1 MNSISPLITK
11 VLRAIEI
18 KLSPYLRQRPVI
30 RRRLE
35 QQLEFPWLSKR

>member
-1 MNSISPLITK
+1 MNTLSPVLTK
-11 VLRAIEI
+11 LLRIIEN
-18 KLSPYLRQRPVI
+18 KLSPYLRPRPVI

>member
-1 MNSISPLITK
+1 MNTFPPVIAKLLKALETRISPFF
-11 VLRAIEI
+11 
-18 KLSPYLRQRPVI
+18 RQPPVI

>member
-1 MNSISPLITK
+1 MI
-11 VLRAIEI
+11 V
-18 KLSPYLRQRPVI
+18 KLLKALETRIFPFFRQPPVI

>member
-1 MNSISPLITK
+1 MNTLTPLLAK
-11 VLRAIEI
+11 VLKVIER
-18 KLSPYLRQRPVI
+18 KFSPYFRQPPVI